1 MSFKIE
7 TLSKK
12 KLLILGLV
20 FDGVGMVSYI
30 FPPIDIVWAPLSAY
44 LMMKMYKGNV
54 GKIGGLISFVEE
66 AIPGLDFFPSF
77 TLTWLYVYVLKGKSK
92 KR

>member
-1 MSFKIE
+1 MSINIE

-12 KLLILGLV
+12 QLLILGLV
-20 FDGVGMVSYI
+20 FDGIGMISYI

-44 LMMKMYKGNV
+44 LMIKMYKGNV

-66 AIPGLDFFPSF
+66 IVPGLDFFPSF
-77 TLTWLYVYVLKGKSK
+77 TLTWLYVYKYK
-92 KR
+92 KAGLID